1 MESVELLNFA
11 KQLDTTFEVQAR
23 SCVSRAYYCAY
34 HETKK
39 YIENTLNIEVNRVKG
54 GTHEKISKTLM
65 DDKNPQLKGL
75 GYKMVNFHARRV
87 MADYQLQEDCSTD
100 IAQEAIIECQ
110 KILKILEQLSSKK

>member
-11 KQLDTTFEVQAR
+11 KQLDTTIEVQAR

-39 YIENTLNIEVNRVKG
+39 YIENRLNTEVGRVKG

-65 DDKNPQLKGL
+65 DDKNPQLRGL
-75 GYKMVNFHARRV
+75 GYKMVNFHTRRV
-87 MADYQLQEDCSTD
+87 MADYHLEDSCSAN